1 MKNLFFAF
9 LVLCTL
15 LGLISG
21 ASAVVERTITDEE
34 YDRRS
39 TWVALAEVVEIQS
52 FWRDN
57 RILSRVKLT
66 AKVLYRGSSS
76 TVALLVPGGTVGHLS
91 QVVPGG
97 PKFAVGA
104 LSLYALEP
112 IEDSGDHRLVG
123 FSQGKLDDRLKIQTR
138 IEAWQ
143 KRGWLQPGRTF
154 NGYAPSGLE
163 SQR

>member
-1 MKNLFFAF
+1 MKNIFIAFFVLFS
-9 LVLCTL
+9 L

-34 YDRRS
+34 YNRRA
-39 TWVALAEVVEIQS
+39 TWVALAEVVEIHS

-57 RILSRVKLT
+57 RILSRVTL
-66 AKVLYRGSSS
+66 AAQVLYRGSSS

-97 PKFAVGA
+97 PKFAVGE

-112 IEDSGDHRLVG
+112 IENSGDHRLVG
-123 FSQGKLDDRLKIQTR
+123 FSQGKLDDWLKIQTR
-138 IEAWQ
+138 IGVWQ
-143 KRGWLQPGRTF
+143 KRGWLQTGGE
-154 NGYAPSGLE
+154 GYAPSGLE
-163 SQR
+163 SRR